1 MENSI
6 CSSTVNGEL
15 KPMTNAVI
23 SKFLLSPSVTEK
35 KRGAYLPF
43 KSLIDELV
51 VSTGA
56 MNERQAAE
64 YYEKTSAG
72 IVETGVADGSLL
84 QVLPT
89 YFTDQLQIQFNR
101 ETSGTAI
108 VSLHNNAGA
117 VVFEREY
124 NVDRLP
130 RLIIAGFRRPATRDL
145 YLAHYQWRLGR
156 EPQTFQTIGCFYRF
170 TIQGCSE

>member
-1 MENSI
+1 
-6 CSSTVNGEL
+6 
-15 KPMTNAVI
+15 MTKCGNLEI
-23 SKFLLSPSVTEK
+23 SVLTIGNREED
-35 KRGAYLPF
+35 GAYLPF

-72 IVETGVADGSLL
+72 IVETDVTDGNLL
-84 QVLPT
+84 QVFPT
-89 YFTDQLQIQFNR
+89 YFTDQLQIQFIR

-108 VSLHNNAGA
+108 MSLHNNAGA
-117 VVFEREY
+117 VVFERKY

-130 RLIIAGFRRPATRDL
+130 RLIIAGFDGL
-145 YLAHYQWRLGR
+145 
-156 EPQTFQTIGCFYRF
+156 PQGTYILHITNGDSVESHKLFKR
-170 TIQGCSE
+170 